1 MLSILSAKKKKYIA
15 GNFHPDK
22 KMNYNAIV
30 IGVSAGGIS
39 ALSTILPQLPGN
51 FPLPVIIV
59 QHISPNTDNFMVNH
73 FNHICQ
79 LKVKE
84 ADEKESIQPGTV
96 YFAPPNY
103 HLLVETD
110 FTFSLSVE
118 ERVNFSRPSID
129 VLFESAADAWHT
141 GLIGIILTGASTD
154 GSKGMRIIKKRGGYT
169 IAQDPQEAEVPVM
182 PEAAIKIGGV
192 DRKMTLSEITT
203 FLLNLQKQ

>member
-1 MLSILSAKKKKYIA
+1 
-15 GNFHPDK
+15 
-22 KMNYNAIV
+22 MNYNAIV